1 MAALSIPFTV
11 AEALQLEVFHTARVL
26 AGAGGLQRPIQ
37 WVHIVEIPDIPRW
50 VKGGELL
57 LSDAQVLVSDLG
69 RQPDLIE
76 QLHTLGIAGIVFSP
90 LGAVTSLP
98 AALLQAADRA
108 RLPVIEVPYEFRYV
122 ELTEAILRR
131 LVDREGALIR
141 QAMNTHLRLTRVV
154 LQGGDLTDLARALA
168 ELVRCALR
176 LESPDL
182 QTLAQAAWPPARAG
196 SRTAAGPPS
205 LGRFAQADLR
215 QQLLATQIPIRV
227 PAPAREPAAPAKEP
241 AAASESAGDEW
252 IVAPIAV
259 GGEVLG
265 YITLRGAE
273 RRLNELDL
281 QTVESA
287 ATVAALILLR
297 QRAIAEAEARFRG
310 DWLTQ
315 LVDGTFREDAPGQSH
330 LARCGLSGDHDHQ
343 VLALEV
349 AGGAV
354 AQDPALQASLTK
366 TLAGLRLNTLH
377 GSLGRRWIC
386 ILEFRREPGGGAA
399 LAHQLNRLSPH
410 IRIGLGEP
418 GRGWGW
424 IPTSYRQAL
433 DALTI
438 VTRLPSLGRQSAGFG
453 ELGFLHW
460 LLSLSEAER
469 QANPYIHKVAA
480 LRAQPPRRGS
490 DLLHTLELFLEAGGN
505 GQRAARLLQI
515 HRSTLNYRLKRIA
528 EICGV
533 DLADPLVRL
542 NLYLAL
548 KALQLTAG

>member
-168 ELVRCALR
+168 ELVCCALR

-227 PAPAREPAAPAKEP
+227 PAPAREPA
-241 AAASESAGDEW
+241 
-252 IVAPIAV
+252 
-259 GGEVLG
+259 
-265 YITLRGAE
+265 
-273 RRLNELDL
+273 
-281 QTVESA
+281 
-287 ATVAALILLR
+287 
-297 QRAIAEAEARFRG
+297 
-310 DWLTQ
+310 
-315 LVDGTFREDAPGQSH
+315 
-330 LARCGLSGDHDHQ
+330 
-343 VLALEV
+343 
-349 AGGAV
+349 
-354 AQDPALQASLTK
+354 
-366 TLAGLRLNTLH
+366 
-377 GSLGRRWIC
+377 
-386 ILEFRREPGGGAA
+386 
-399 LAHQLNRLSPH
+399 
-410 IRIGLGEP
+410 
-418 GRGWGW
+418 
-424 IPTSYRQAL
+424 
-433 DALTI
+433 
-438 VTRLPSLGRQSAGFG
+438 
-453 ELGFLHW
+453 
-460 LLSLSEAER
+460 
-469 QANPYIHKVAA
+469 
-480 LRAQPPRRGS
+480 
-490 DLLHTLELFLEAGGN
+490 
-505 GQRAARLLQI
+505 
-515 HRSTLNYRLKRIA
+515 
-528 EICGV
+528 
-533 DLADPLVRL
+533 
-542 NLYLAL
+542 
-548 KALQLTAG
+548 